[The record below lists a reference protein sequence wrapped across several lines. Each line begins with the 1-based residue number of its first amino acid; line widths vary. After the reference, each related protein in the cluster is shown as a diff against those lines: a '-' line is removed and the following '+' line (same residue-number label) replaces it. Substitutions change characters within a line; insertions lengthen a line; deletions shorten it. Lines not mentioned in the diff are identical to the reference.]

1 MWSNVNTEPSIVVS
15 QTEPP
20 IVVSETEPIVVNRT
34 SNVTTNIEEV
44 VCVVD
49 YKQELQGLVII
60 NEQISSH
67 YYKMH
72 VAIVNTFV
80 EYKYAFMILESYM
93 MALLKQLLSVS
104 ILLSHMDIML
114 WECLILMALHLL

>member
-1 MWSNVNTEPSIVVS
+1 MWSNDNNEPSIVVS

-60 NEQISSH
+60 NEQIHSH
-67 YYKMH
+67 YHKN
-72 VAIVNTFV
+72 ACSNC
-80 EYKYAFMILESYM
+80 EYNISM
-93 MALLKQLLSVS
+93 LL
-104 ILLSHMDIML
+104 
-114 WECLILMALHLL
+114 